1 MDYLSGKSKKPTST
15 AKKTNRTIIK
25 TNSKLEKFI
34 DTAINMYTPD
44 QRAWLY
50 HKFISSEILEVLK
63 DDELYVC
70 IDAFF
75 RNDLNLA
82 ETSRNAFLHR
92 NTLLYRIDKIQKL
105 TGLNIRKFDDA
116 MLFLLYCKI
125 YNKMNY

>member
-15 AKKTNRTIIK
+15 AKQTRRVLVK
-25 TNSKLEKFI
+25 TNSKLEKFVDI
-34 DTAINMYTPD
+34 AIEMYTPD

-50 HKFISSEILEVLK
+50 HKFLEKNILEVLK

-70 IDAFF
+70 VDAFF

-92 NTLLYRIDKIQKL
+92 NTLLYRIEKIQKL

-116 MLFLLYCKI
+116 MLFYLFCKI

>member
-82 ETSRNAFLHR
+82 ETSRNAFLYR